1 MEKMEKRKQL
11 HRSLPWIL
19 LVLVLC
25 FVCFAMDDAS
35 ANTVT
40 NSAGTG
46 IPEPTET
53 GALSCVIDGDHVVI
67 QGNVAGERSNPAY
80 YDNYL
85 YLFELKAYEDGI
97 GGRTDYAA
105 WINRGDPVS
114 FTLPLEAG
122 TNKSKLYSSF
132 VLAVFD
138 GSSYHAISNM
148 AYVSNPE
155 VLARNQS
162 PYQEPHS
169 KKGLYLDG
177 DMLVD
182 AMILGVDNTSVSMTF
197 DQLIG
202 QGIDYTYNG
211 KVYHFNKEMVEF
223 YDRRIGIFSGKDI
236 SVTAIILN
244 GWNDSVP
251 QLMPPGVQRV
261 GSANYYMFNAST
273 KEGAETIEALAS
285 FLAERYSGQ
294 EGSKGKVSN
303 WIIGNEINN
312 QVWNYAGP
320 KEVEAYVREYIK
332 GFRIFYTAIKSVN
345 SSDRLFFSTDFFWK
359 ETNPTLLN
367 YAARDVIDIFARM
380 SREGGDMDW
389 GLAYHPYSDP
399 MVEPEF
405 WDDGVS
411 GRVVDSVDSYIV
423 NFNNLHV
430 LTDYFNR
437 PELLMRDGKVR
448 HIILSEQGFTSQ
460 SITRGEVE
468 EIQAAALAY
477 AYFIAE
483 SNPYI
488 DVFLLHRQ
496 VDNVSETNINVAV
509 GLWKCDMNFP
519 GTVKPT
525 SKKKAWEVYKDMGTQ
540 KSLETSAFAKQI
552 IGIEK
557 WSDVIPNFRWAR
569 YE

>member
-1 MEKMEKRKQL
+1 M
-11 HRSLPWIL
+11 
-19 LVLVLC
+19 
-25 FVCFAMDDAS
+25 
-35 ANTVT
+35 
-40 NSAGTG
+40 
-46 IPEPTET
+46 
-53 GALSCVIDGDHVVI
+53 
-67 QGNVAGERSNPAY
+67 
-80 YDNYL
+80 
-85 YLFELKAYEDGI
+85 
-97 GGRTDYAA
+97 
-105 WINRGDPVS
+105 
-114 FTLPLEAG
+114 
-122 TNKSKLYSSF
+122 
-132 VLAVFD
+132 
-138 GSSYHAISNM
+138 
-148 AYVSNPE
+148 
-155 VLARNQS
+155 
-162 PYQEPHS
+162 
-169 KKGLYLDG
+169 
-177 DMLVD
+177 
-182 AMILGVDNTSVSMTF
+182 
-197 DQLIG
+197 
-202 QGIDYTYNG
+202 
-211 KVYHFNKEMVEF
+211 
-223 YDRRIGIFSGKDI
+223 
-236 SVTAIILN
+236 
-244 GWNDSVP
+244 
-251 QLMPPGVQRV
+251 
-261 GSANYYMFNAST
+261 
-273 KEGAETIEALAS
+273 
-285 FLAERYSGQ
+285 
-294 EGSKGKVSN
+294 
-303 WIIGNEINN
+303 
-312 QVWNYAGP
+312 
-320 KEVEAYVREYIK
+320 
-332 GFRIFYTAIKSVN
+332 
-345 SSDRLFFSTDFFWK
+345 
-359 ETNPTLLN
+359 N

>member
-1 MEKMEKRKQL
+1 MEKKKQL
-11 HRSLPWIL
+11 QKSLPWIL
-19 LVLVLC
+19 LVVVL
-25 FVCFAMDDAS
+25 FFACFAMDDVF
-35 ANTVT
+35 ANTVQD
-40 NSAGTG
+40 SAKTEVL
-46 IPEPTET
+46 EPTET
-53 GALSCVIDGDHVVI
+53 GTLSCVIDGDHVVI

-80 YDNYL
+80 YDNYY
-85 YLFELKAYEDGI
+85 YLFELQPYEDGI
-97 GGRTDYAA
+97 GSRTDYAA

-114 FTLPLEAG
+114 FTLPLGFG
-122 TNKSKLYSSF
+122 TAQSKLYSSF

-138 GSSYHAISNM
+138 GSTYHAIYNL
-148 AYVSNPE
+148 AYISNPE
-155 VLARNQS
+155 VLAKNQS
-162 PYQEPHS
+162 PYKEPHS

-177 DMLVD
+177 EMLLD
-182 AMILGVDNTSVSMTF
+182 AMVLGVDNTSISMTF

-223 YDRRIGIFSGKDI
+223 YDRRVAIFSGKDI

-251 QLMPPGVQRV
+251 QLMPQGVQRV
-261 GSANYYMFNAST
+261 SSANYYMFNAST

-294 EGSKGKVSN
+294 AGSKGKISN

-312 QVWNYAGP
+312 QIWNYAGP
-320 KEVEAYVREYIK
+320 KEINAYVREYIK

-345 SSDRLFFSTDFFWK
+345 SSDRLFFSTDFYWK

-399 MVEPEF
+399 LVEPEF
-405 WDDGVS
+405 WDDGES
-411 GRVVDSVDSYIV
+411 GRVIDSVDSYIV
-423 NFNNLHV
+423 NFHNLHV

-437 PELLMRDGKVR
+437 QELLMRNGKVR

-460 SITRGEVE
+460 SLTRGEVE

-477 AYFIAE
+477 AYYIAD

-509 GLWKCDMNFP
+509 GLWKCDMSSP
-519 GTVKPT
+519 GVVKPT
-525 SKKKAWEVYKDMGTQ
+525 SKKKAWEVYKDIGSK
-540 KSLETSAFAKQI
+540 KSLETTAFAKKI

-557 WSDVIPNFRWAR
+557 WSDVIPDFKWKR